1 VSRPPLLIV
10 AASGLGRETVEA
22 VRAAGTYEPAG
33 VLDDDPARWGS
44 TAAGVAVRGPAEA
57 AAEEPDAAVV
67 LCAGSGQAR
76 AAIAAR
82 LAAAGVGEERYA
94 TVVHP
99 AAVVPASARLGAGTI
114 LLAGVVL
121 TADVSV
127 GRHVVLMPNAVLTHD
142 DELAD
147 FVTVCAGVAL
157 AGAVRV
163 GQAAYLGAGSLVRER
178 CTVGA
183 GAVLGLGAVA
193 VRDVPAG
200 QVWVGNPARPLVRPV
215 AVGGVA

>member
-1 VSRPPLLIV
+1 V
-10 AASGLGRETVEA
+10 
-22 VRAAGTYEPAG
+22 VR
-33 VLDDDPARWGS
+33 
-44 TAAGVAVRGPAEA
+44 
-57 AAEEPDAAVV
+57 
-67 LCAGSGQAR
+67 
-76 AAIAAR
+76 
-82 LAAAGVGEERYA
+82 
-94 TVVHP
+94 
-99 AAVVPASARLGAGTI
+99 
-114 LLAGVVL
+114 
-121 TADVSV
+121 
-127 GRHVVLMPNAVLTHD
+127 MPNAVLTHD